1 MPFDHCNSL
10 YPRGKNGLKHLPKR
24 VQRMATNK
32 EFRESIISAL
42 KHNKD
47 GSFATQSNR
56 KSILLKTCK
65 DLKNAGFDKVTPINF
80 GAKHCYILRDY
91 WKKHDISTATIKN
104 RLACVRWLGEKL
116 GKELPTNQKLEIEN
130 RKYSDNTKNKAHE
143 IDKDKFNLL
152 SERHQLSVSLQRQF
166 GLRLEESIKFIGSYA
181 DKTDKI
187 ILKASWCKGGRAR
200 EIPIKTE
207 NQRALLDKIKNFVGK
222 GSLIPTEKNYIQ
234 AKWSF
239 EKAIQNEGIK
249 NVHGFRHQ
257 YAQDRYKELTGLV
270 CPKGGGLKSKELSS
284 EQKELDYKARM
295 VISEI
300 GRASCR
306 ERVST
311 RV

>member
-1 MPFDHCNSL
+1 
-10 YPRGKNGLKHLPKR
+10 
-24 VQRMATNK
+24 MATNK
-32 EFRESIISAL
+32 EFRESIIQAL

-65 DLKNAGFDKVTPINF
+65 DLKNAGFDKVTPKNF

-91 WKKHDISTATIKN
+91 WKKQDISTATIKN

-116 GKELPTNQKLEIEN
+116 SKELPTNRKLEIEN

-143 IDKDKFNLL
+143 IDKEKYNLL
-152 SERHQLSVSLQRQF
+152 TERHQLSIGLQREF
-166 GLRLEESIKFIGSYA
+166 GLRLEESIKFIGSHA

-207 NQRALLDKIKNFVGK
+207 NQRYLLDKIKSFVNK
-222 GSLIPTEKNYIQ
+222 GSSLIPKDKNYIQ

-239 EKAIQNEGIK
+239 EKAIQNVGIK

-295 VISEI
+295 VISGELGHAREEI
-300 GRASCR
+300 TVQYLGR
-306 ERVST
+306 
-311 RV
+311 